1 MQRIWREHEP
11 VDTAVATTDNAVT
24 PWSTQDSGITDV
36 SESSDIE
43 QRGWNQGNL
52 MHEMRLS

>member
-1 MQRIWREHEP
+1 MQRIWREHEL

-24 PWSTQDSGITDV
+24 PWSTQDSGIID
-36 SESSDIE
+36 ESSDIE